1 MALSLIPTNTN
12 IDFIGIRRICYF
24 ISLTVLVVGLA
35 SVIYKGPQYGIDFAG
50 GTVVQVKFSAPVSDE
65 EVKTALT
72 TTNLPGVTAQIFG
85 SAQDAQY
92 LIRISGIDE
101 GAVNFRTQI
110 LNALKAQFPDLA
122 KIDIERVEMV
132 GPKVGEDLRAG
143 AINALYYA
151 SLLIAIYVS
160 GRFEQRWLVA
170 GIMAAALIG
179 TLYVLNTIF
188 SLPGAY
194 LILAATLLTLILCW
208 KLRLVYALAAL
219 IGLVHDVLI
228 TIGLLSLLNIEIDLI
243 IIAGLL
249 TVIGYSLNDTIIV
262 FDRIRENLRKKSY
275 PRFEETINRS
285 VNQTLSRT
293 ILTSSTTLM
302 VLLSLFF
309 LGGAML
315 QGFALTMII
324 GVVVG
329 TFSSIFISSP
339 ILLAFGEPPEPE
351 DHEENRRIKDMMEKS
366 QDGAVV

>member
-12 IDFIGIRRICYF
+12 INFIGIRRICYF
-24 ISLTVLVVGLA
+24 ISLVVLAIGIA
-35 SVIYKGPQYGIDFAG
+35 SLVYKGPQYGIDFAG
-50 GTVVQVKFSAPVSDE
+50 GTVVQVKFSAPVADE
-65 EVKTALT
+65 EVKAALAKT
-72 TTNLPGVTAQIFG
+72 TLPGVSAQIFG
-85 SAQDAQY
+85 SPEEARY
-92 LIRISGIDE
+92 LIRISGTDE
-101 GAVNFRTQI
+101 GATNFRTQI
-110 LNALKAQFPDLA
+110 LSALQAQFPSMA

-132 GPKVGEDLRAG
+132 GPKVGEDLRSG

-179 TLYVLNTIF
+179 TLYVLSTVL
-188 SLPGAY
+188 SLPGTY
-194 LILAATLLTLILCW
+194 LIFAATLITLILCW
-208 KLRLVYALAAL
+208 KLKLVYALAAL
-219 IGLVHDVLI
+219 LGLVHDVII
-228 TIGLLSLLNIEIDLI
+228 TIGLLSLLNVEIDLI

-262 FDRIRENLRKKSY
+262 FDRIRENLRNKNY
-275 PRFEETINRS
+275 PKFEETINRS

-302 VLLSLFF
+302 VLLALFF
-309 LGGAML
+309 LGGTML

-329 TFSSIFISSP
+329 TYSSIFISSP

-351 DHEENRRIKDMMEKS
+351 DHEETKRIKEMMNKS